1 MSILT
6 IDAHCIDKEFET
18 RIQTEYG
25 VAIVSMEGA
34 PWAVVFE
41 GPREKLAEMVDAEWG
56 ENSYTADEI
65 NDMIGEV

>member
-6 IDAHCIDKEFET
+6 IDAHCIDKEFEQ
-18 RIQTEYG
+18 RIEANYG

-41 GPREKLAEMVDAEWG
+41 GPREGLAQMVSDCWGGNTYTPAE
-56 ENSYTADEI
+56 I
-65 NDMIGEV
+65 QDMIEE